1 MENKVKKI
9 MAEVFV
15 CNEEDINIDTNKDDL
30 DNWDSLQ
37 HLIFVSQLE
46 SELGLKFTP
55 EEIYEMN
62 GFAEII
68 KIINLKLNS

>member
-1 MENKVKKI
+1 MENKVKLI

-15 CNEEDINIDTNKDDL
+15 CNVEDINFDTNKGDL

-46 SELGLKFTP
+46 SELGFKFTP

-62 GFAEII
+62 GFAKIMEII
-68 KIINLKLNS
+68 NNK

>member
-15 CNEEDINIDTNKDDL
+15 CNEKDINIETTKDDL

-37 HLIFVSQLE
+37 HLIFISQLE
-46 SELGLKFTP
+46 SELELKFTP

-62 GFAEII
+62 GYAEII
-68 KIINLKLNS
+68 KIINLKINS

>member
-1 MENKVKKI
+1 MENKVKEI

-15 CNEEDINIDTNKDDL
+15 CNVEDINVDTKKNDL

-46 SELGLKFTP
+46 SEISLKFTP

>member
-1 MENKVKKI
+1 MENKVKEI

-15 CNEEDINIDTNKDDL
+15 CKEEDINIDTKKDDL

-37 HLIFVSQLE
+37 HLLFVSQLE

-55 EEIYEMN
+55 EEINQMN
-62 GFAEII
+62 GFAEIMEII
-68 KIINLKLNS
+68 KNK

>member
-1 MENKVKKI
+1 MENKVKEI

-15 CNEEDINIDTNKDDL
+15 CNVEDINIDTKKNDL

-37 HLIFVSQLE
+37 HLIFVSKLE
-46 SELGLKFTP
+46 GELGFKFTP

-68 KIINLKLNS
+68 KIINLKSNS

>member
-1 MENKVKKI
+1 MENKVKEI
-9 MAEVFV
+9 MAQVFV
-15 CNEEDINIDTNKDDL
+15 CNVEDINIDTKKGDL

-46 SELGLKFTP
+46 SELEIKFTP

-62 GFAEII
+62 GFSEII

>member
-1 MENKVKKI
+1 MQNKVKEI

-15 CNEEDINIDTNKDDL
+15 CNVEDINIDTNKDDI

-37 HLIFVSQLE
+37 HLIFISQLE
-46 SELGLKFTP
+46 SELGFKFTP

-62 GFAEII
+62 GFAEIME
-68 KIINLKLNS
+68 IINNK

>member
-1 MENKVKKI
+1 MENKVKEI
-9 MAEVFV
+9 MAEVFI
-15 CNEEDINIDTNKDDL
+15 CNVEDINVDTKKNDL

-46 SELGLKFTP
+46 SEISLKFTP

-68 KIINLKLNS
+68 KIINFKLNS

>member
-1 MENKVKKI
+1 MQNKVKEI

-15 CNEEDINIDTNKDDL
+15 CNVEDINIDTNKDDI

-37 HLIFVSQLE
+37 HLIFISQLE
-46 SELGLKFTP
+46 SELGFKFTP

-62 GFAEII
+62 GFADIMEII
-68 KIINLKLNS
+68 NNK

>member
-1 MENKVKKI
+1 MENKVKEI

-15 CNEEDINIDTNKDDL
+15 CKEADINIDTKKGDL

-46 SELGLKFTP
+46 GELGLKFTP
-55 EEIYEMN
+55 EEIYDMN
-62 GFAEII
+62 GFTEII
-68 KIINLKLNS
+68 KIINLKLNL

>member
-1 MENKVKKI
+1 MENKVKEI
-9 MAEVFV
+9 MAEVFI
-15 CNEEDINIDTNKDDL
+15 CNVEDINVDTKKNDL

-37 HLIFVSQLE
+37 HLIFVSKLE
-46 SELGLKFTP
+46 SEISLKFTH

>member
-1 MENKVKKI
+1 VENKVKEI
-9 MAEVFV
+9 MAQVFV
-15 CNEEDINIDTNKDDL
+15 CNVEDINIDTKKGDL

-46 SELGLKFTP
+46 SELEIKFTP

-62 GFAEII
+62 GFSEII

>member
-1 MENKVKKI
+1 MENKVKEI
-9 MAEVFV
+9 MADVFI
-15 CNEEDINIDTNKDDL
+15 CNVEDINVDTKKNDL

-46 SELGLKFTP
+46 SEISLKFTP

>member
-1 MENKVKKI
+1 MENKVKEI
-9 MAEVFV
+9 MAEVFI
-15 CNEEDINIDTNKDDL
+15 CNVEDINVDTKKNDL

-46 SELGLKFTP
+46 SEISLKFTP

>member
-1 MENKVKKI
+1 MENKIKEI

-15 CNEEDINIDTNKDDL
+15 CNKEDINIDTNKDDL

-37 HLIFVSQLE
+37 HLLFVSQLE

-55 EEIYEMN
+55 EEICEMN

>member
-1 MENKVKKI
+1 MENKVKEI
-9 MAEVFV
+9 MAQVFV
-15 CNEEDINIDTNKDDL
+15 CNVEDINIDTKKGDL

-37 HLIFVSQLE
+37 HLIFVSRLE
-46 SELGLKFTP
+46 SELEIKFTP

-62 GFAEII
+62 GFSEII

>member
-1 MENKVKKI
+1 MENKVKEI

-15 CNEEDINIDTNKDDL
+15 CNVEDINIDTKKNDL

-46 SELGLKFTP
+46 SEISVKFTP

-62 GFAEII
+62 GLAEII
-68 KIINLKLNS
+68 KIINLKSNS

>member
-1 MENKVKKI
+1 MENKVKEI
-9 MAEVFV
+9 MAEVLI
-15 CNEEDINIDTNKDDL
+15 CNVEDINIDTKKDDL

-46 SELGLKFTP
+46 SELGFKFTP
-55 EEIYEMN
+55 EEINEMN

-68 KIINLKLNS
+68 KIINLKSNS

>member
-1 MENKVKKI
+1 MLIQKK
-9 MAEVFV
+9 
-15 CNEEDINIDTNKDDL
+15 NDL

-46 SELGLKFTP
+46 SEISLKFTP

>member
-1 MENKVKKI
+1 MENKVKEL

-15 CNEEDINIDTNKDDL
+15 CNVEDINIDTKQSDL

-46 SELGLKFTP
+46 SEISLKFTP
-55 EEIYEMN
+55 EEIHEMY
-62 GFAEII
+62 GYAEIM
-68 KIINLKLNS
+68 KIINLKLKS

>member
-1 MENKVKKI
+1 MENKVKEI
-9 MAEVFV
+9 MAEVFI
-15 CNEEDINIDTNKDDL
+15 CNVEDINVDTKKNDL

-37 HLIFVSQLE
+37 HLIFVSKLE
-46 SELGLKFTP
+46 SEISLKFTP

>member
-1 MENKVKKI
+1 
-9 MAEVFV
+9 MAQVFV
-15 CNEEDINIDTNKDDL
+15 CNVEDINIDTKKGDL

-46 SELGLKFTP
+46 SELEIKFTP

-62 GFAEII
+62 GFSEII